1 MTVLLLAAGSLFA
14 AETMYVAV
22 KNAPVTEKA
31 SIKAAVI
38 TNLDYGTK
46 VSVKQ
51 VKNKWCQVVTTDG
64 KTGWIPEKSMSRNK
78 VAQKKVSADAKEIAL
93 AGKGWSSA
101 MEEAYSDAA
110 GLDYSI
116 IDSIENI
123 VCDEDEI
130 VNFIIEGKLKL
141 GGLK

>member
-1 MTVLLLAAGSLFA
+1 
-14 AETMYVAV
+14 
-22 KNAPVTEKA
+22 
-31 SIKAAVI
+31 
-38 TNLDYGTK
+38 
-46 VSVKQ
+46 
-51 VKNKWCQVVTTDG
+51 
-64 KTGWIPEKSMSRNK
+64 MSRNK